1 MKYEHYYRHTLTVL
15 IATLLLWTASA
26 CATQDEIADR
36 FAEIDVMIEMRD
48 GVRLHTKIFSPR
60 DQREPLP
67 IIMKRTPYGI
77 ERAHRSFGSSMKELA
92 EEGYIFAF
100 QDIRGRFGSEGTF
113 VMQRPARA
121 YGDTESLDEGT
132 DTYDTIGWML
142 ANVPMNNGRVG
153 MMGVSYDGW
162 TTIMGALDPH
172 PALSAI
178 SPQASPA
185 DMWLGDD
192 FHHNGAFRLSYGF
205 EYAAMMETSK
215 ETEQFSFDRYDT
227 YDWYLEL
234 GALSNV
240 NDKYLHGEIPTWN
253 DFVDHPDYDDFWKR
267 QTLIPHITAV
277 KVPTLNVAGWWDQ
290 EDFYGPIRIYDAL
303 EEFDTEDLNYLIVG
317 PWNHGMWSSGTGES
331 LGKIQFG
338 SATSQYY
345 REEIQAPWFAFFLKD
360 EGELNLPEALTFEAG
375 SNRWREWDAWPP
387 ETNTEERNLYFH
399 ADGRLSFESPTS
411 TEDDSYDEYVSD
423 PDHPVPYRPR
433 PIQATYSRGSTWR
446 TWLVED
452 QRFVDDRPDVLTWE
466 TDALDEDFTIAGD
479 VVAHLFASTTGSDAD
494 WIVKL
499 IDVYPEEVPD
509 DFTMAGYELMV
520 SSEVFRGRYRNSF
533 ESPEPIT
540 PGAVLGY
547 EIDLHT
553 QSYTFGAGHR
563 IMVQVQSTWF
573 PLIDRNPQTYVP
585 NIFEATESDFRAATH
600 RVYRSDRYPSH
611 VRVSVVM

>member
-1 MKYEHYYRHTLTVL
+1 MMYEHYYRRSLTVL
-15 IATLLLWTASA
+15 IATVLLWTASA

-227 YDWYLEL
+227 YDWSLEL

-253 DFVDHPDYDDFWKR
+253 DYVAHPDYDDFWKR

-277 KVPTLNVAGWWDQ
+277 KVPTLNVAGMDVP
-290 EDFYGPIRIYDAL
+290 GVPAV
-303 EEFDTEDLNYLIVG
+303 IVG
-317 PWNHGMWSSGTGES
+317 HTPDLAWGLTSGVADIEDVFFSRLAEDDTYLYGE
-331 LGKIQFG
+331 
-338 SATSQYY
+338 
-345 REEIQAPWFAFFLKD
+345 
-360 EGELNLPEALTFEAG
+360 
-375 SNRWREWDAWPP
+375 
-387 ETNTEERNLYFH
+387 EERALIH
-399 ADGRLSFESPTS
+399 SERTILVKG
-411 TEDDSYDEYVSD
+411 SD
-423 PDHPVPYRPR
+423 PVTVDVVRTHHGPVILTSRAGNAVFSVQSSFWNRELGGIAALFDLYG
-433 PIQATYSRGSTWR
+433 ARGS
-446 TWLVED
+446 
-452 QRFVDDRPDVLTWE
+452 
-466 TDALDEDFTIAGD
+466 GD
-479 VVAHLFASTTGSDAD
+479 VERFIAH
-494 WIVKL
+494 I
-499 IDVYPEEVPD
+499 
-509 DFTMAGYELMV
+509 
-520 SSEVFRGRYRNSF
+520 RN
-533 ESPEPIT
+533 
-540 PGAVLGY
+540 
-547 EIDLHT
+547 
-553 QSYTFGAGHR
+553 
-563 IMVQVQSTWF
+563 
-573 PLIDRNPQTYVP
+573 
-585 NIFEATESDFRAATH
+585 
-600 RVYRSDRYPSH
+600 
-611 VRVSVVM
+611 